1 MAKKRTKRA
10 YGKASWQMREAARE
24 AAAANPELGAAARLL
39 EDLKDRGLGAVQDGD
54 LSFEAVTAAVQTAV
68 TGPTEDAD
76 LDGLDD
82 DALEALAADDA
93 TLAEYGTSDGAR
105 RGWDTRGR
113 GRRIQ
118 AMQQQFGTRFDP
130 SNAPPRPG
138 PRRLSVSQRLHLRD
152 KAKANA
158 RRRMRESAIVATHL
172 DSVIFS
178 EDGTFFE
185 VPYRLIP
192 TAQGIRAEI
201 IGEPKEVEFTPTP
214 MLAEAL
220 AESRDTAL
228 IEARP
233 AGRLNPGALKRDLNI
248 IEGTVL
254 ITSLSQNGAGKGGR
268 RYSDGAL
275 KQIASMAEGLP
286 AYLNHVAPEQAFRPR
301 DVKDLIGVHRNVR
314 YHPHEG
320 KITSDLHVMEHQAPL
335 VFGIAEKL
343 GDHIGN
349 SLVSRGLVQMEGETE
364 VVKEVL
370 AVRSADLVSDP
381 ATTRGLFESRQ
392 DFADPFGA
400 LIAEIRES
408 LIPHTEDTRM
418 DLAAILAHLK
428 ATPSDQKALAEH
440 FGLVLKTDVEAEIKP
455 LKEEQAALQAR
466 TEKAEADLKE
476 AQVKLDGFEA
486 QAALSAKRAKIETV
500 IAEHDLGKK
509 FGKNQDAVS
518 AKFKTLLEGFGED
531 QWKDL
536 LDDRLKS
543 LQGAAP
549 APRLPQSGLKS
560 ANLTEA
566 NGTAAITEGAHA
578 RLAEAITIR

>member
-24 AAAANPELGAAARLL
+24 AAASNPELGAAARLL
-39 EDLKDRGLGAVQDGD
+39 EDLKERGLGAVQDGVV
-54 LSFEAVTAAVQTAV
+54 SFQAV
-68 TGPTEDAD
+68 TGALQQTLGAD
-76 LDGLDD
+76 K
-82 DALEALAADDA
+82 
-93 TLAEYGTSDGAR
+93 
-105 RGWDTRGR
+105 
-113 GRRIQ
+113 
-118 AMQQQFGTRFDP
+118 P
-130 SNAPPRPG
+130 V
-138 PRRLSVSQRLHLRD
+138 VS
-152 KAKANA
+152 
-158 RRRMRESAIVATHL
+158 TYL
-172 DSVIFS
+172 DSAVYREGQS
-178 EDGTFFE
+178 YHQVD
-185 VPYRLIP
+185 YRLVTTDGGMTQAKILGAP
-192 TAQGIRAEI
+192 REI
-201 IGEPKEVEFTPTP
+201 EVEEPET
-214 MLAEAL
+214 AL

-254 ITSLSQNGAGKGGR
+254 ITALSQNGAGKGGR
-268 RYSDGAL
+268 RYSDQAL

-286 AYLNHVAPEQAFRPR
+286 AYLNHVAPEQAFKPR

-314 YHPHEG
+314 YYPREG

-370 AVRSADLVSDP
+370 AVRSADIVSDP

-392 DFADPFGA
+392 DLADPFGA

-408 LIPHTEDTRM
+408 LTAHTEDTRM

-440 FGLVLKTDVEAEIKP
+440 FGLVLKTDVEAEVKP
-455 LKEEQAALQAR
+455 LKEEKAALVAR
-466 TEKAEADLKE
+466 AEKAESELQE

-486 QAALSAKRAKIETV
+486 QAALAAKRAKLETV

-509 FGKNQDAVS
+509 YGKNADAVS
-518 AKFKTLLEGFGED
+518 SKFKTLLEGFAED

-549 APRLPQSGLKS
+549 QSRAPQSGLKADLLES
-560 ANLTEA
+560 TSGKAPIA
-566 NGTAAITEGAHA
+566 DGAHA
-578 RLAEAITIR
+578 RLAEALTIR